1 MSRRRGYGRVAVS
14 GDSMRP
20 GLSHGDWLIV
30 RWGAAP
36 RPGDVVVAERPD
48 RPGLLLVKRATRWG
62 ADGWWLEG
70 DNPAASHDS
79 WLFGPVPADAVAGVA
94 VARYW
99 PRPRWVGRSRGPLAP

>member
-1 MSRRRGYGRVAVS
+1 MSRRRGYGRVAVA

-20 GLSHGDWLIV
+20 GLADGDWLIV
-30 RWGAAP
+30 RWGASP

-48 RPGLLLVKRATRWG
+48 RPGLLVVKRATRL
-62 ADGWWLEG
+62 AVDGWWLEG

-79 WLFGPVPADAVAGVA
+79 WLFGPVAADAVAGVA

-99 PRPRWVGRSRGPLAP
+99 PRPRRVGRSRGPLAP